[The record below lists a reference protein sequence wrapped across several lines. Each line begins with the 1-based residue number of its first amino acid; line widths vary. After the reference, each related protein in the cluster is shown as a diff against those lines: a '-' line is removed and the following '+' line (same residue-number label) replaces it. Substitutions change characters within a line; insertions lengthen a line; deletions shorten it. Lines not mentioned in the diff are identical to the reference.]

1 MIYQQRTVYP
11 RSSKQ
16 PKTRGKNHV
25 KALRSELVCKPLRP
39 ATVRSP
45 IVYEKRWKNV
55 AEVIEKAN
63 KMYSLQLA
71 FALNSSSEVKRC
83 PFLYPNEV
91 WQALQWLATTYYN
104 ARMHRKGES
113 DFDRSIRKSCTWRY
127 TAHQSRATMARNQ
140 KAYTTRIYGKN
151 YILQEHIGTNRSGNP
166 QHNIRIA
173 FGWDAEMEKVVI
185 GYIGLHQPTQ
195 RT

>member
-1 MIYQQRTVYP
+1 MRYLQRTVYP
-11 RSSKQ
+11 RRSKQ
-16 PKTRGKNHV
+16 PKTRGKKDV
-25 KALRSELVCKPLRP
+25 RVLRSENAYKPSDPL
-39 ATVRSP
+39 TDLSV
-45 IVYEKRWKNV
+45 VVHEKQRKNV
-55 AEVIEKAN
+55 AEVVEEAKRA
-63 KMYSLQLA
+63 YSLQLE
-71 FALNSSSEVKRC
+71 FAPNSNSEVKRC

-151 YILQEHIGTNRSGNP
+151 HILQEHIGTNRSGNP

-185 GYIGLHQPTQ
+185 GYVGLHQPT
-195 RT
+195 RRS